1 MKKRLWIALLLL
13 FCIGISLVSC
23 AAGASPE
30 GRWEITIEDEE
41 LGEVRMVYHFTDDG
55 KINLE
60 QKKGDEI
67 PFSIPFGTY
76 VTDGDRLT
84 IFSDGKESGYTFSVT
99 DSTLTL
105 LQEGEEALVFN
116 RV

>member
-1 MKKRLWIALLLL
+1 MKRRFLTALLLL
-13 FCIGISLVSC
+13 FCVGFSLVSC
-23 AAGASPE
+23 SAAPDPV
-30 GRWEITIEDEE
+30 GRWEIVIEDEE
-41 LGEVRMVYHFTDDG
+41 LGEVRMVYHFTSEG
-55 KINLE
+55 EINLE

-76 VTDGDRLT
+76 VTDGEHLT

-99 DSTLTL
+99 DSNLTL
-105 LQEGEEALVFN
+105 LQEGQEALVFN